1 MRIFTENIV
10 RGKYRIYSEN
20 LINEASFAE
29 RRAASKGGSVKP
41 ESNNN
46 DVSSE
51 PKKSSGG
58 LSFAERRAASKGG
71 DKVTAPQKSSEPVV
85 SSSPKKS
92 PGGLS
97 FAERRAASKGGSAKP
112 ELNDNAS
119 EPVVS
124 SSPKKSSSSTSFSER
139 RAASKGEKNTAPQKS
154 SEHVVS
160 SAPKKK
166 SSGGLSFAERRA
178 ASKGEKITPK
188 ELSDDSSVQEEP
200 KEQEIDNTSKGKLKR
215 YLDRRKKE
223 LEDKEEENKE
233 KISVDSKEE
242 LQDEILRIAQ
252 ENPNKTDIDLNCL
265 DVSDISDFSYLFS
278 RYYGEHVTPNNQKMK
293 GSGKESKILQK
304 LNPKIESWDVS
315 LAKTTDFMFAFSK
328 FNGDISQWYFGDNW
342 ESADSMFMSSDFS
355 GKNLNNNSG
364 IMDISNL
371 KVASYMFSNCKKLNA
386 DFTSMKKP
394 KVIDFEND
402 DTYRGNFDSMFSNS
416 PSATP
421 PEWINNLI
429 IDKDY

>member
-41 ESNNN
+41 ESNDN

-58 LSFAERRAASKGG
+58 LSFAERIAASKG
-71 DKVTAPQKSSEPVV
+71 DSKNTESPVSKKSS
-85 SSSPKKS
+85 
-92 PGGLS
+92 GGLS
-97 FAERRAASKGGSAKP
+97 FAERRAASKGDDKGTAPQKS
-112 ELNDNAS
+112 S

-124 SSPKKSSSSTSFSER
+124 SAPKKSSSASSFSER
-139 RAASKGEKNTAPQKS
+139 RAASKSGSVKTELDSNA
-154 SEHVVS
+154 SEPVVS

-178 ASKGEKITPK
+178 ALKGEKIPPK
-188 ELSDDSSVQEEP
+188 ELSDDNSVQEEP
-200 KEQEIDNTSKGKLKR
+200 KEQKIDNTPKGKLKR

-278 RYYGEHVTPNNQKMK
+278 RYYGEHVTPNNQKMRA
-293 GSGKESKILQK
+293 SGKESKILQK
-304 LNPKIESWDVS
+304 LNPKIETWDVS
-315 LAKTTDFMFAFSK
+315 SAKTTDFMFAFSK

-429 IDKDY
+429 IDEDY